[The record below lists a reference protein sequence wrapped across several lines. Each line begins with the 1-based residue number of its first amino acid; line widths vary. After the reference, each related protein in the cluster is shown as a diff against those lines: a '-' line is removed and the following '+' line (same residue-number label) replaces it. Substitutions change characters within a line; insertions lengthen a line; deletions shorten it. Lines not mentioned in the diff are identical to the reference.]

1 MAVHTLN
8 LKDGSTVDVEAPL
21 DTPVSELLVLANRK
35 KLFTTPESTQ
45 VRDRDIAQR
54 LAAFD
59 KPPAEVAPTRD
70 ENDGTALGRGISRGI
85 DSLQQNLG
93 SAVEGIGG
101 ILGLDGLEKY
111 GADVALANEAEL
123 QAAER
128 NATRRQD
135 VEGVGTGASYVGELV
150 GESAPQMGV
159 VAAGSAAGAAYGAGA
174 GAAFFGIG
182 AVPGALIG
190 GAIGGGLAAFPLFF
204 GGNRERQKD
213 AIDRGERVEISE
225 SAAALA
231 AIPQAALDSILTAF
245 VGAKFFAKPGL
256 DIAGGLF
263 TRSVKGAA
271 KGVVTEVPT
280 EIGQAILE
288 RGQAG
293 LSIIDE
299 EAMAEY
305 GEAAIAAGILGGGI
319 GGVSGAAQRSGT
331 PEELLQITDQSGD
344 TEAESGIAGLLPSPA
359 MAKRNVGKKAVEQ
372 FRAWET
378 ANPEEA
384 VKLDDAGRTT
394 KIKEFYD
401 VLDVKP
407 ESDKYVPSGLQ
418 VTGPQDLGVQLD
430 AGTGE
435 ATTRDQRVVAAD
447 EQREDAAETK
457 GIETLLETDR
467 VEALKTY
474 RFTKKDREKIAKK
487 KAEAA
492 TEADKVKVE
501 ADKVDQ
507 ELDEMLRATADD
519 ATVAVRKGRAK
530 QIETDTDS
538 LIAELEQADSVA
550 NEQIIAALKE
560 ESGLETATGKIDTD
574 RAKQSEATRTKILQ
588 DTVANAGEVKQSAP
602 LQRAFESALA
612 AEGIGKATATPAEVA
627 SIKKASNLI
636 LNKDLTPLVEPAV
649 ITEVAELKDPRQQ
662 VMEDKVAPKPI
673 EEIQASFPGLGR
685 KRELGT
691 PPAQET
697 TAETTVEPKI
707 VDVALFDKLG
717 VPPSAPIRKRVMGKD
732 LNDTGVRQEFATL
745 AGNKNT
751 SNKVKTNINR
761 MLADTPEAQLDL
773 PLSAKPKGKPDVKT
787 AKTKSE
793 PSRDSVSIDK
803 QDVGAES
810 KGAVPSTTTT
820 TERTKR
826 TEPPRDSRVGSPVV
840 ELRPASRTTT
850 GKPTSLETDKQVV
863 RGSEKPKDPTKD
875 FTRLATPTF
884 PELTSLT
891 PYSKDLKK
899 KGATGSSQR
908 GTRKAQPKQDTS
920 RAGLQKRWE
929 ETSSAVVREDV
940 AIADKLIEDDVLPT
954 SDIKKV
960 LALLETG
967 AVTRDK
973 AGIAAERYLSMYPNP
988 EEGLF
993 TALFDLT
1000 ARTPQFK
1007 KQKGMTDAQVELR
1020 KGTSDV
1026 LGARAIIWARNN
1038 LSSETQQWMN
1048 TTIASIR
1055 TQLEASTG
1063 LNERASRTETAV
1075 DVNKRRKQADVT
1087 IEQIK
1092 KELRENNDMVNAF
1105 GKISIPPEVFAM
1117 LQGSTE
1123 TYKPRRDKGK
1133 TAFESYLASVRNNI
1147 DPDTNEVYTAAK
1159 WRTLTVLGK
1168 GGKTA
1173 EAKAAADKADSW
1185 LLKQYADFEFLFQ
1198 LGFALEEDS
1207 VVGADLPLHPI
1218 VVKAV
1223 KQGNLEAALAG
1234 LANTSASRQ
1243 VQKIA
1248 AALAANIGSTKLI
1261 TKKNLKTD
1269 DGFTKLAGYFD
1280 PETNTI
1286 ALDEKTGINAHALL
1300 HEMLHAVTSA
1310 TIADKL
1316 HPLTKK
1322 LNKIFE
1328 GVKEQLAG
1336 EYGVTN
1342 LDEFVAEAL
1351 ANPDFQTQ
1359 LKTTTVNGETPWKK
1373 LTLAI
1378 SNFFRT
1384 LQGLSQVPETSTF
1397 DAVDKLVQ
1405 EIIAP
1410 TYNSRAATKIYMTL
1424 GTPNGPQKLLNNQAS
1439 SNAFDTTT
1447 KEGMASYLKQG
1458 QELMSNVTVPVAAK
1472 NVWINLQPASILG
1485 QLAESRIP
1493 GATKLN
1499 VIINRMSATLRAM
1512 NDSTDVIVNDIK
1524 ELRRDGLSK
1533 LQRLKGEISTDFKF
1547 LRDIGPIA
1555 SAYRVDPR
1563 VGTFEKAYGHKA
1575 NYFDPETN
1583 KTVPNLNYDP
1593 EVAKKIY
1600 KELRA
1605 DYLAMTKEG
1614 RDLYSIITN
1623 AFAKS
1628 LVDVDTAVAA
1638 NLAATI
1644 NDEAAVKR
1652 IRKKLAV
1659 YLALERGTITPF
1671 MPMIRDGDYRL
1682 GYFAVDPRTGQ
1693 PMYFTEYFKTTK
1705 QRKRAIEAIDEYNK
1719 EELAKI
1725 SDTTRRNKIAAQ
1737 VNIPMEIGIKESKGN
1752 YGGAPNDSFVGKV
1765 FAVLKAEGANEDTVN
1780 GILDLVLDSMP
1791 ERSLMQSLRIRRD
1804 VRGFKGDV
1812 TPSGTAGDKRVF
1824 GLIDDSFDLIGTV
1837 QSKGRDYNRQIVQ
1850 MTYGAELQQ
1859 FERDVLE
1866 TDKLDSKTIDGNTKM
1881 YKVALGRIAN
1891 FAKSPDIPKWSQSLN
1906 AAGYAWTMG
1915 WNFSSAAITPFDV
1928 AMSVAPRLM
1937 GKYGD
1942 AKALKALGTAAAI
1955 LANSPKTRTVQVM
1968 QEDGTMGTRQIKTG
1982 GAGFSGGN
1990 YNFEEIK
1997 AMSKQDIA
2005 DAKMKPELQATLV
2018 DIEIP
2023 IKRFT
2028 ENGQINQSLNQE
2040 ELDMNNAKDV
2050 LEKINSWTSY
2060 LFHHA
2065 ERYNRELTLIATT
2078 ILELDR
2084 LRTNPRNDKE
2094 KSLTDLERKELV
2106 SEVAIVETELTL
2118 GSIASAGRPVFAQKG
2133 VGNVLMLFKRFAIA
2147 KYHMMATMTNDA
2159 FPRSGGTPEAKENRR
2174 IAQHQLAR
2182 FLVSTGLFAGVAG
2195 MPLMGALGQLYDLFV
2210 EDDEDDFDAMLR
2222 KITGEP
2228 FYKGLVNEALGADV
2242 ASRISLNSL
2251 LYRPP
2256 IIDKDQP
2263 GLYTLIEQF
2272 AGPLMGIYMSMDRG
2286 YDLFSEGEVFKGVQ
2300 AVLPAAARNVLKSGE
2315 QFSTGEVST
2324 RRGDAVVEDI
2334 GVTQILLQFGGFAN
2348 AELIKQYD
2356 YNKNE
2361 RRKVAYIGKQR
2372 TKLLRKANIAASNR
2386 DREAYRQVM
2395 EEIKEYNRGLPR
2407 AARDKNIILPK
2418 TISRSRKS
2426 FVTRTGKMI
2435 GGIEYTPLMLESL
2448 KQYDQGLQLFD

>member
-1 MAVHTLN
+1 MFHATKGAPYKKIDTAQADKTAKGGYFTNEGAYGPGDYFSVNSSYPSQFVGGKGSLMAAGIDVSNMLDARLGKQKPFTN
-8 LKDGSTVDVEAPL
+8 KQAKQLKKALENRVDVEGNNL
-21 DTPVSELLVLANRK
+21 QVTQKGNELIV
-35 KLFTTPESTQ
+35 
-45 VRDRDIAQR
+45 
-54 LAAFD
+54 
-59 KPPAEVAPTRD
+59 
-70 ENDGTALGRGISRGI
+70 
-85 DSLQQNLG
+85 
-93 SAVEGIGG
+93 
-101 ILGLDGLEKY
+101 
-111 GADVALANEAEL
+111 
-123 QAAER
+123 
-128 NATRRQD
+128 
-135 VEGVGTGASYVGELV
+135 SYVRNETYS
-150 GESAPQMGV
+150 GESRADRVMNRT
-159 VAAGSAAGAAYGAGA
+159 
-174 GAAFFGIG
+174 I
-182 AVPGALIG
+182 
-190 GAIGGGLAAFPLFF
+190 PL
-204 GGNRERQKD
+204 NK
-213 AIDRGERVEISE
+213 
-225 SAAALA
+225 
-231 AIPQAALDSILTAF
+231 
-245 VGAKFFAKPGL
+245 
-256 DIAGGLF
+256 
-263 TRSVKGAA
+263 
-271 KGVVTEVPT
+271 
-280 EIGQAILE
+280 
-288 RGQAG
+288 
-293 LSIIDE
+293 
-299 EAMAEY
+299 
-305 GEAAIAAGILGGGI
+305 
-319 GGVSGAAQRSGT
+319 
-331 PEELLQITDQSGD
+331 
-344 TEAESGIAGLLPSPA
+344 
-359 MAKRNVGKKAVEQ
+359 
-372 FRAWET
+372 
-378 ANPEEA
+378 PEEA
-384 VKLDDAGRTT
+384 FIQLKTLANNIKNPLAKDAKG
-394 KIKEFYD
+394 
-401 VLDVKP
+401 L
-407 ESDKYVPSGLQ
+407 SDARNSPDNTQNLRDILEEAGF
-418 VTGPQDLGVQLD
+418 TGVLGVMD
-430 AGTGE
+430 ATSGG
-435 ATTRDQRVVAAD
+435 RDNIVVYD
-447 EQREDAAETK
+447 KSVYQND
-457 GIETLLETDR
+457 GNLET
-467 VEALKTY
+467 
-474 RFTKKDREKIAKK
+474 II
-487 KAEAA
+487 
-492 TEADKVKVE
+492 
-501 ADKVDQ
+501 DQ
-507 ELDEMLRATADD
+507 
-519 ATVAVRKGRAK
+519 
-530 QIETDTDS
+530 DTIPSD
-538 LIAELEQADSVA
+538 IQGKP
-550 NEQIIAALKE
+550 I
-560 ESGLETATGKIDTD
+560 TAT
-574 RAKQSEATRTKILQ
+574 
-588 DTVANAGEVKQSAP
+588 
-602 LQRAFESALA
+602 
-612 AEGIGKATATPAEVA
+612 
-627 SIKKASNLI
+627 
-636 LNKDLTPLVEPAV
+636 
-649 ITEVAELKDPRQQ
+649 
-662 VMEDKVAPKPI
+662 
-673 EEIQASFPGLGR
+673 
-685 KRELGT
+685 
-691 PPAQET
+691 
-697 TAETTVEPKI
+697 
-707 VDVALFDKLG
+707 
-717 VPPSAPIRKRVMGKD
+717 
-732 LNDTGVRQEFATL
+732 
-745 AGNKNT
+745 
-751 SNKVKTNINR
+751 
-761 MLADTPEAQLDL
+761 
-773 PLSAKPKGKPDVKT
+773 KGKPDVKT
-787 AKTKSE
+787 PKPESKA
-793 PSRDSVSIDK
+793 SRDSVLSLGSNVVEKSESRVLDVPAALKNPKRTKPPRSSGVGSIVVEPVDATRTT
-803 QDVGAES
+803 GAE
-810 KGAVPSTTTT
+810 PDT
-820 TERTKR
+820 
-826 TEPPRDSRVGSPVV
+826 
-840 ELRPASRTTT
+840 
-850 GKPTSLETDKQVV
+850 LETDKQVV

-875 FTRLATPTF
+875 FTRLATPKF

-960 LALLETG
+960 LALLETS

-973 AGIAAERYLSMYPNP
+973 AGIAAERYLSMYPSP

-1000 ARTPQFK
+1000 TRTPQFK

-1020 KGTSDV
+1020 KGTSKV

-1198 LGFALEEDS
+1198 LGFALEEDA

-1218 VVKAV
+1218 VIKAV

-1248 AALAANIGSTKLI
+1248 AALMDNMVSKQHLDRIKTATRNSKVKGVVYHGSPKTDITEFKPSDYTQGVYFSPSKTLADIYRQQRATNFGRDEDKRNTGRVYEVMLDIRNPLIIKGTRDKSLMDRIDVALGRKTEKEIRAAQREKRTSSMILSKERIAELKSQGYDGIMNEDAIEYVAFDVSQIYIVKDPANSTKLI

-1286 ALDEKTGINAHALL
+1286 ALDEKAGINAHALL

-1410 TYNSRAATKIYMTL
+1410 TYNSRAATKIYMAL
-1424 GTPNGPQKLLNNQAS
+1424 ETPAGAKKLLNNQAS

-1447 KEGMASYLKQG
+1447 KEGESKYLQQG
-1458 QELMSNVTVPVAAK
+1458 KALMKSVTVPVAAK
-1472 NVWINLQPASILG
+1472 NVWINLQPVNILG
-1485 QLAESRIP
+1485 ALAESRVP
-1493 GATKLN
+1493 GAKQLN
-1499 VIINRMSATLRAM
+1499 TIINRMSADLRRL
-1512 NDSTDVIVNDIK
+1512 NESTDVTVED
-1524 ELRRDGLSK
+1524 LRRLRKKGLPRFARGQSTEFQL
-1533 LQRLKGEISTDFKF
+1533 LQSIVPT
-1547 LRDIGPIA
+1547 A
-1555 SAYRVDPR
+1555 SYYRVDPR
-1563 VGTFEKAYGHKA
+1563 VSTFEKAYGRKA
-1575 NYFDPETN
+1575 TYLDPVTN
-1583 KTVPNLNYDP
+1583 KTISNPKYDP

-1644 NDEAAVKR
+1644 NDDAAVKR
-1652 IRKKLAV
+1652 IQKRLSTF
-1659 YLALERGTITPF
+1659 LELERGSITPF
-1671 MPMIRDGDYRL
+1671 APLQREGKHRL
-1682 GYFAVDPRTGQ
+1682 EYNAVDPQTGN
-1693 PMYFTEYFKTTK
+1693 PEIFVEYFKTK
-1705 QRKRAIEAIDEYNK
+1705 GQREKAVTAVGEYNK
-1719 EELAKI
+1719 KELAKI
-1725 SDTTRRNKIAAQ
+1725 TDTTRRNKVAAQ
-1737 VNIPMEIGIKESKGN
+1737 VNQPPVRGTKE
-1752 YGGAPNDSFVGKV
+1752 GGRTYNSAPSDSFVGEV
-1765 FAVLKAEGANEDTVN
+1765 FAVLKAEGANDDTVN

-1791 ERSLMQSLRIRRD
+1791 ERSLMQSLRVRKDI
-1804 VRGFKGDV
+1804 RGFKGDV
-1812 TPSGTAGDKRVF
+1812 TPSGAMADKRFF
-1824 GLIDDSFDLIGTV
+1824 GLFDDSYDLIGAV
-1837 QSKGRDYNRQIVQ
+1837 QNKGRDYNRQVVQ
-1850 MTYGAELQQ
+1850 MTYGAEIQKFQ
-1859 FERDVLE
+1859 RDVLG
-1866 TDKLDSKTIDGNTKM
+1866 TDKLDSKTIDENTLM
-1881 YKVALGRIAN
+1881 YKTALNKISD

-1906 AAGYAWTMG
+1906 ATGYAWTMG
-1915 WNFSSAAITPFDV
+1915 WNFSSAGITQFDV

-1942 AKALKALGTAAAI
+1942 AKALKIMGTATGV
-1955 LANSPKTRTVQVM
+1955 LAKSPKFKTVQVM
-1968 QEDGTMGTRQIKTG
+1968 QADNTMGPRVVKTG
-1982 GAGFSGGN
+1982 RAGFSIGN
-1990 YNFEEIK
+1990 YDYVALR

-2005 DAKMKPELQATLV
+2005 DAKLTPEAHARLL
-2018 DIEIP
+2018 DLEIMSE
-2023 IKRFT
+2023 RAL
-2028 ENGQINQSLNQE
+2028 ENAQINQSLNQE
-2040 ELDMNNAKDV
+2040 ELDMNNAKDF
-2050 LEKINSWTSY
+2050 LEKVNSWTSY

-2065 ERYNRELTLIATT
+2065 ERYNREVTMTATYL
-2078 ILELDR
+2078 LELDR
-2084 LRTNPRNDKE
+2084 LRTNPKNADE
-2094 KSLTDLERKELV
+2094 KALTDVGRQELAA
-2106 SEVAIVETELTL
+2106 ETAIVETEFTL
-2118 GSIASAGRPVFAQKG
+2118 GATASAGRPVYAQKG
-2133 VGNVLMLFKRFAIA
+2133 AGNVLMLFKRFAIA

-2159 FPRSGGTPEAKENRR
+2159 FPRSGEGPEAKANRR

-2182 FLVSTGLFAGVAG
+2182 FLFSTGLFAGIAG
-2195 MPLMGALGQLYDLFV
+2195 MPLMGAVGQIYDFFV
-2210 EDDEDDFDAMLR
+2210 DDDEDDFDARLR
-2222 KITGEP
+2222 KMVGEG
-2228 FYKGLVNEALGADV
+2228 FYKGIVNEALGADV
-2242 ASRISLNSL
+2242 ASRIGLNSL

-2256 IIDKDQP
+2256 IIDKDQA
-2263 GLYTLIEQF
+2263 GLVTLIEQLG
-2272 AGPLMGIYMSMDRG
+2272 GPLIGIYMSMDRG
-2286 YDLFSEGEVFKGVQ
+2286 YDLFKEGEVFKGTQ
-2300 AVLPAAARNVLKSGE
+2300 AILPAAARNMLKAGE
-2315 QFSTGEVST
+2315 QFATGEVST

-2334 GVTQILLQFGGFAN
+2334 GVAQILLQFGGFAN

-2361 RRKVAYIGKQR
+2361 RRKVSYIGKQR

-2407 AARDKNIILPK
+2407 AARDKNIILPT